1 MLGNTADN
9 YASANGLMAG
19 PCMRC
24 SLAGQTCVRYEVRGA
39 AGCRDVD
46 LLARLNRGASWQG
59 GSFSAA
65 KNNNVCHREAARG
78 KSIFEADQTQLKM
91 PCFFLLFPPSLC
103 LGLGTGKD
111 W

>member
-1 MLGNTADN
+1 
-9 YASANGLMAG
+9 MAG

-24 SLAGQTCVRYEVRGA
+24 SLAGQTWIWLYVRYDVRGA
-39 AGCRDVD
+39 AGCRGVD
-46 LLARLNRGASWQG
+46 LMARLNRGASWQG
-59 GSFSAA
+59 GSVSAA
-65 KNNNVCHREAARG
+65 KQNNNVCHREAERG